1 MAFWLCEAASSE
13 EEQDWLTQGYI
24 GCGSEGVPMNL
35 NDYDNAADLTYYF
48 EEVCGLEDR
57 EAQTLTASCWPFA
70 YEMQLG
76 DIVILENLE
85 NSTLHVG
92 TVTGQYQCDEQRSAR
107 KDQRR
112 TINWYDFT
120 LERSQLPQEL
130 KSSLQEFQSR
140 DLSRLSLEQEESFSQ
155 YLNSSWQQNHA
166 ASMVTSALTREQ
178 LVILQLKS
186 KLASGELKLSE
197 VMTQLIEARG
207 LNVAEV
213 HEASAKNL
221 TLISTSPAQVLWQVR
236 SAEQP
241 VTVQVLDYLNGL
253 IPLYQSQHVM
263 LVSLSGFAPELKT
276 AVEPG
281 KLSYQVVLWGPDEIA
296 AMLLSLREHL
306 SAPLCA
312 ALALG

>member
-70 YEMQLG
+70 YEMQPG

-92 TVTGQYQCDEQRSAR
+92 TVTGHYQCDEQRSAR
-107 KDQRR
+107 KAQRR

-130 KSSLQEFQSR
+130 RSSLQEFQSR
-140 DLSRLSLEQEESFSQ
+140 DLSRLSLEQEESFS
-155 YLNSSWQQNHA
+155 
-166 ASMVTSALTREQ
+166 
-178 LVILQLKS
+178 
-186 KLASGELKLSE
+186 
-197 VMTQLIEARG
+197 
-207 LNVAEV
+207 
-213 HEASAKNL
+213 
-221 TLISTSPAQVLWQVR
+221 
-236 SAEQP
+236 
-241 VTVQVLDYLNGL
+241 
-253 IPLYQSQHVM
+253 
-263 LVSLSGFAPELKT
+263 
-276 AVEPG
+276 
-281 KLSYQVVLWGPDEIA
+281 
-296 AMLLSLREHL
+296 
-306 SAPLCA
+306 
-312 ALALG
+312 